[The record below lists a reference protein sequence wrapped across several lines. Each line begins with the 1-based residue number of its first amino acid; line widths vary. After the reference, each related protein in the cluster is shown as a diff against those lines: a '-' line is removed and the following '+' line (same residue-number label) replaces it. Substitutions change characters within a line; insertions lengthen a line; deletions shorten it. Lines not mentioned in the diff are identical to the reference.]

1 MTEPIARTARYQDD
15 LARLLAAL
23 EPVERAEVLDGV
35 REHIDAALAEVGHA
49 PTDADVDR
57 ILGQLGSPGMVAE
70 AALAERPPAEGRSGV
85 AAAPAGGDWRE
96 QLMGR
101 WVPPTA
107 VIGLFL
113 LGWWAFNPYVWIPL
127 AVPVLLLVLSQLWT
141 VPEKVFG
148 ALVPPVGLSVMTIG
162 AFTGLDRFAL
172 PGFVLVPITVAVLLV
187 IGYRG
192 GKRAKVHALARVGNS
207 TPV

>member
-70 AALAERPPAEGRSGV
+70 AALAERPAVEGAANGPSGV
-85 AAAPAGGDWRE
+85 GAAPAGGDWRE

-101 WVPPTA
+101 WVPPTV

-113 LGWWAFNPYVWIPL
+113 LGWWAFNPYAWIP
-127 AVPVLLLVLSQLWT
+127 
-141 VPEKVFG
+141 
-148 ALVPPVGLSVMTIG
+148 
-162 AFTGLDRFAL
+162 
-172 PGFVLVPITVAVLLV
+172 
-187 IGYRG
+187 
-192 GKRAKVHALARVGNS
+192 
-207 TPV
+207 

>member
-1 MTEPIARTARYQDD
+1 MTDPIERTARYQDD

-70 AALAERPPAEGRSGV
+70 AALAERPAVEGAAGTG
-85 AAAPAGGDWRE
+85 AAPAGGSWRE

-101 WVPPTA
+101 WVPP
-107 VIGLFL
+107 VVSVGMFLIG
-113 LGWWAFNPYVWIPL
+113 GWAFSMVSWLPL
-127 AVPVLLLVLSQLWT
+127 AALILLLALSGLWT
-141 VPEKVFG
+141 VPEKVIG
-148 ALVPPVGLSVMTIG
+148 AVVPPVGLTVMTIG
-162 AFTGLDRFAL
+162 ALTGLDRFAL
-172 PGFVLVPITVAVLLV
+172 PGFVLAPIGIVVLLV
-187 IGYRG
+187 LGYRG
-192 GKRAKVHALARVGNS
+192 GKRAKQHATAA
-207 TPV
+207 